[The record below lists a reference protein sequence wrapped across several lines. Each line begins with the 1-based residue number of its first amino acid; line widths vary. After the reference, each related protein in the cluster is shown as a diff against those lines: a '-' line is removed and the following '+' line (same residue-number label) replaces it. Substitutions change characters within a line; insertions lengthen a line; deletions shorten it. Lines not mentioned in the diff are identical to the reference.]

1 MDPQA
6 LLDQQQA
13 DQLLAWAARQG
24 FPKVFPR
31 RTVLWVDGIERQV
44 EILLNP
50 SQPEHLVVDLL
61 DGGEDLEIS
70 RELLAQA
77 CEQACSGQVVRD
89 ADIDWV
95 QVTTSEGEEVKAIC
109 FFLRLDDL
117 WLCLAASYLAYPV
130 SVVRTL
136 QAAAL
141 SATNIHEALGLP
153 EIDY

>member
-1 MDPQA
+1 
-6 LLDQQQA
+6 
-13 DQLLAWAARQG
+13 
-24 FPKVFPR
+24 
-31 RTVLWVDGIERQV
+31 VDGIERQV

-89 ADIDWV
+89 ADFDWV
-95 QVTTSEGEEVKAIC
+95 QITTSEGEEVKAIC